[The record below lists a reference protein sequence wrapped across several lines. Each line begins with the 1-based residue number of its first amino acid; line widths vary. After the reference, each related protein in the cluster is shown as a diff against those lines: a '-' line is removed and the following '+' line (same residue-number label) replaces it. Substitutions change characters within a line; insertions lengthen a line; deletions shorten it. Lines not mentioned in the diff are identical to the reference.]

1 MSTMIGVLI
10 ALKTRLWEQTTMKE
24 QNVISNVICILEKV
38 DDLADAY
45 DILERDSGNEEGN

>member
-45 DILERDSGNEEGN
+45 DILERDSGNDEGN